1 MDFSCLFRSRCPQ
14 ILQQVIG
21 PFILLYCCSNSGR
34 VWRWFFWEELSVVFS
49 SLNLTFAVKNLKP
62 CFVCWFFFQND
73 PLFQEQKGMRA
84 FLLKFLLLFFF
95 YWLILV

>member
-1 MDFSCLFRSRCPQ
+1 M
-14 ILQQVIG
+14 
-21 PFILLYCCSNSGR
+21 
-34 VWRWFFWEELSVVFS
+34 FS